1 MKSLYKF
8 IEKQFSAFTSF
19 IYRHKYITLV
29 LVLIV
34 TFSLASQIR
43 NLTIDTRD
51 ESFFHDNDPILI
63 NYNKFRDT
71 FGQDDM
77 FIITL
82 KPEKGIT
89 QDFLSILVKLHTE
102 LEAELPFLDEVKSL
116 VNARL
121 TISRGDTLT
130 IEELIESPPSTQEE
144 FQRIMDLIDHYPL
157 YEKILV
163 SQDRSLVSIIVKA
176 RAVIE
181 EDTEDILV
189 GFDDENTQTESQ
201 ETETNYLSNEQ
212 NIEIY
217 NVIHRIT
224 KQYQGKGITFY
235 YAGTPA
241 FVAEITK
248 GIERDLRVMMPLS
261 LLIIIVFLFVL
272 FRRVTGVIYPLITVF
287 FSLVATLGVMAA
299 INIPI
304 TTVVQIL
311 PTFLIVVG
319 IGDSVH
325 ILTIFYRNLQA
336 MKDKEKAIV
345 SAVGYSGLPVLMT
358 SITTAC
364 GLFSF
369 VWADIKSISQ
379 LGYVAPIGVM
389 LAFVYTITLLPA
401 LIAIFPVKIQKEK
414 NKEKISIITVFF
426 KAIARITTHRPVLI
440 CSISTLIITI
450 AIYGSFN
457 LSFSHNA
464 LTWFPEDSPIRV
476 SSALLD
482 DVNGGT
488 VILEWLIDTG
498 MENGVHDPNFLAQL
512 ERAGREIPYIQ
523 THGIRASKAISITD
537 VLKEINRSLYED
549 KASAYVVPKQK
560 DLIAQE
566 LFLFESTG
574 SDDLEDVTDSQF
586 QIARFSL
593 LAPFT
598 DSILYKD
605 YVEGIFDYLT
615 DLFPDHKISL
625 TGHIALFIKITKNFI
640 TSMAKSYV
648 IALIL
653 ITILMILMVGK
664 IRIGLLSMA
673 ANVVPIVIVFGIMGY
688 MTIPL
693 DMSTILV
700 GSIVLGIVVD
710 DTIHFLHH
718 FRRAYEK
725 TKQVKIED
733 VEQAVF
739 ETLNTTGRALVIT
752 SLVLCGG
759 FFIYTTSF
767 LVCNV
772 RFGLLTGCAVL
783 FALAAD
789 FFLIPSLL
797 TLVYRRPKERKP
809 HNAKMH

>member
-1 MKSLYKF
+1 M
-8 IEKQFSAFTSF
+8 
-19 IYRHKYITLV
+19 LV
-29 LVLIV
+29 LLF
-34 TFSLASQIR
+34 TFSLAIQVPHLR
-43 NLTIDTRD
+43 IDTRD

-89 QDFLSILVKLHTE
+89 PDFLSILVQLHAE
-102 LEAELPFLDEVKSL
+102 LEAQLPFLDEVKSL

-121 TISRGDTLT
+121 TITQGDTL
-130 IEELIESPPSTQEE
+130 IVKELIETPPSTQDEY
-144 FQRIMDLIDHYPL
+144 QRIMDLIDHYPL

-181 EDTEDILV
+181 EDTEDVLA
-189 GFDDENTQTESQ
+189 GFEEDNTLTDSPHTEK
-201 ETETNYLSNEQ
+201 TYLSNEQ

-217 NVIHRIT
+217 NAIHRIT
-224 KQYQGKGITFY
+224 KPYQEKDISLY

-241 FVAEITK
+241 FVVEVTK
-248 GIERDLRVMMPLS
+248 GIEKDLRVMMPIS

-272 FRRVTGVIYPLITVF
+272 FRRVTGVVYPLITVF
-287 FSLVATLGVMAA
+287 FSLIATLGVMAA
-299 INIPI
+299 ANIPI
-304 TTVVQIL
+304 TTVIQIL

-319 IGDSVH
+319 ICDSVH
-325 ILTIFYRNLQA
+325 ILTIFYRNLKL

-345 SAVGYSGLPVLMT
+345 SAVGYAGLPILMT

-369 VWADIKSISQ
+369 IWADVKSIAQ
-379 LGYVAPIGVM
+379 LGYVAPVGVM
-389 LAFVYTITLLPA
+389 LAFVYTITLIPA
-401 LIAIFPVKIQKEK
+401 LIAIFPVKVQTEK
-414 NKEKISIITVFF
+414 NKDKRSINTVFF
-426 KAIARITTHRPVLI
+426 KAVAKITTHRPVLV
-440 CSISTLIITI
+440 CTISTMIIII
-450 AIYGSFN
+450 AVYGAFR

-488 VILEWLIDTG
+488 LMLEWLIDTG
-498 MENGVHDPNFLAQL
+498 MENGIHDPDFLVRL
-512 ERAGREIPYIQ
+512 DRAVKEIPDIR
-523 THGIRASKAISITD
+523 THDIKASKAMSITD
-537 VLKEINRSLYED
+537 VLKEINRSLNED
-549 KASAYVVPKQK
+549 KSSAYVVPKQK

-574 SDDLEDVTDSQF
+574 SDDLEDVTDSPF
-586 QIARFSL
+586 QIARLSL

-605 YVEGIFDYLT
+605 YADGIMGYLT
-615 DLFPDHKISL
+615 NLFPDHKISL

-648 IALIL
+648 VALIL
-653 ITILMILMVGK
+653 ITILMIVMVGK

-673 ANVVPIVIVFGIMGY
+673 ANVVPIVIIFGIMGF
-688 MTIPL
+688 MAIPL

-718 FRRAYEK
+718 FRRAFEK
-725 TKQVKIED
+725 TKQKSVWD
-733 VEQAVF
+733 VEHAVF

-767 LVCNV
+767 LLCNV
-772 RFGLLTGCAVL
+772 RFGLLTGSAVL
-783 FALAAD
+783 IALAAD

-797 TLVYRRPKERKP
+797 TLVYRFPKKRTFR
-809 HNAKMH
+809 NAAIH